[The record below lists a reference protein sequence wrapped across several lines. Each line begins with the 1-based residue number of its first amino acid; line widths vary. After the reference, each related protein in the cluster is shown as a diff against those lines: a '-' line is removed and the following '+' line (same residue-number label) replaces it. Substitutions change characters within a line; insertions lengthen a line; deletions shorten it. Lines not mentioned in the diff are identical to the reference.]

1 MNNHLSDAL
10 QFFGNPGF
18 MAVKALIEARLASAR
33 AELEVASVDKF
44 QIVQGKVKALRE
56 LVQDLERSQ

>member
-1 MNNHLSDAL
+1 
-10 QFFGNPGF
+10 

-33 AELEVASVDKF
+33 AELEVASVEKF